1 MTNAQQCVERKGIV
15 YAVNSEIPF
24 TGLWKTELRN
34 EDKKKYAD
42 VETNY
47 KNGLKDGIEVTQYDF
62 GKQEEFDVKG
72 TMPYK
77 KGLKDGLAE
86 VYYSNGQKQSETN
99 WVNDK
104 KEGLS
109 IAYYSNGQKA
119 NEINFVNDIEESKV
133 EWNRDGEK
141 LLTLFEKIQKNWFL
155 TFCIASVIIF
165 MGCLFWYSK
174 NYVSNTDTKITE
186 QAPTKQAPTKQA
198 TTKQA
203 PTKQAPT
210 KQAPTSPSPQEEI
223 NYANLLSAH
232 IRKHFKYPRIAQRR
246 QMQGQVVIAIQID
259 GDGSLISNNIKKSSG
274 HQILDKEA
282 MNIME
287 RSKPF
292 PLPPYGKKIA

>member
-1 MTNAQQCVERKGIV
+1 MTIAEQCVERKGIV
-15 YAVNSEIPF
+15 YPVNSEKPF
-24 TGLWKTELRN
+24 TGLRKTELRN

-47 KNGLKDGIEVTQYDF
+47 KNGLKDGIEVTQWDW
-62 GKQEEFDVKG
+62 GKDEVLDIKLI
-72 TMPYK
+72 MPYK
-77 KGLKDGLAE
+77 NGLKDGLAE

-109 IAYYSNGQKA
+109 IAYYPNGQKQ

-133 EWNRDGEK
+133 EWNREGEK

-165 MGCLFWYSK
+165 MGCFFWFSK
-174 NYVSNTDTKITE
+174 NYVSNKDTKITE
-186 QAPTKQAPTKQA
+186 QAPTKQAT
-198 TTKQA
+198 
-203 PTKQAPT
+203 T

-223 NYANLLSAH
+223 NYANLLSTH

-246 QMQGQVVIAIQID
+246 QMSGQVLIAIQID
-259 GDGSLISNNIKKSSG
+259 GDGSLISNNVKKSSG

-292 PLPPYGKKIA
+292 PLPPYGKKNSVINYEVPIIFSLR